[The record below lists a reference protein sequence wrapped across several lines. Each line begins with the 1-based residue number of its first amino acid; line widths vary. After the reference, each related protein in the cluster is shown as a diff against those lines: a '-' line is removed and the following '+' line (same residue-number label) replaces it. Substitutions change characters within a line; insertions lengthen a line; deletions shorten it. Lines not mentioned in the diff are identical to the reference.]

1 MRLAEVQFVHWA
13 AIRPDPIP
21 LAMGVNQV
29 LGPNGAGKTAF
40 LDGVKLLYGVDEVGG
55 DHHLRGYVYRGGPEL
70 ANGDP
75 PVPADQAYLRGTF
88 HNPPADRGHRLFAV
102 FGQGCDHADFVTVFC
117 VVRRLGTPLRSYLV
131 VPGWES
137 LGRHRPI
144 EDDLR
149 RWSQQPRARWLGGD
163 VYGERLSEIGISR
176 THRRI
181 LALPQGETA
190 QLLRDPPERLF
201 NRVLELTGK
210 QAVLDEFRR
219 AQDAYQKAEARY
231 QLAQQQL
238 GVAEARL
245 AKLELRAQRHQDFQ
259 QAAAELRQLEHVLLP
274 AARYRDKRERLRN
287 EMAAL
292 DGVKARLQAT
302 TTERQRLADNAPLL
316 HTRMRRLSAY
326 LERLEGQAEETEE
339 AASQATRRLGS
350 LNQQTDRLGR
360 DIEQAAAAAAGED
373 PVHWRRI
380 ASDAT
385 AEHALALE
393 AFQQLDRVV
402 GELREEAHSLRDGR
416 AVPPT
421 GLAAFLVGLAERGI
435 RATVVADEVDLP
447 PGAPDDQHR
456 RLAETALGD
465 ALWAI
470 VVPPDRLEEATALAV
485 AVGHRLPIAPEGPG
499 RPQAALAGLLAP
511 QQLGGL
517 LEDRDAVHSP
527 GPLPAMTAG
536 VGQGAL
542 VTAEGVR
549 HDGML
554 ARYTAPPRPVLGQAA
569 RAARLADVQAQL
581 HELQPQLAAREKAVA
596 EAAGRVAAA
605 EAGVAAA
612 QALPGLTGTMH
623 DLTSQLTQ
631 LAATEQALRD
641 RNRTLH
647 RRAVAISKRA
657 GDLQRRS
664 LEEDQRRQSLAGL
677 EAQLIPQLEVATR
690 SVEQLQRDLAAIELT
705 GPQRAALDGDLGQ
718 LAVLESQR
726 QRLAG
731 DLEDPQRYPPEVRD
745 ELVVAQRDEE
755 AAAVE
760 AAHSLLDDRYLA
772 EVTTQQ
778 RLVEQASTTYEA
790 NVVSTIG
797 LLDDQFR
804 ILCAQASMEGS
815 LRRITLD
822 GRAGLDALD
831 MLVSHHR
838 GERPVSYRDTGH
850 SGGQR
855 VKMAI
860 LLLLATLRVSG
871 AADFLILDEPTAHLD
886 QTNTLL
892 VGQLMRSL
900 AADVQFLLATPTS
913 GDEHRVARWCDVVI
927 GLAARTPGDSHNPP
941 AQLLVA
947 EHALLPTPPDLPLA
961 MAAPGT

>member
-21 LAMGVNQV
+21 VAMGVNQV

-102 FGQGCDHADFVTVFC
+102 FGQGCEHADFVTVFC

-131 VPGWES
+131 VPGWECF
-137 LGRHRPI
+137 GRHRPI

-149 RWSQQPRARWLGGD
+149 RWGQQPRARWLGGD

-231 QLAQQQL
+231 QLAKQQL

-245 AKLELRAQRHQDFQ
+245 AKLELRAQRHEDFQ
-259 QAAAELRQLEHVLLP
+259 QAAAELRQLEQVLLP
-274 AARYRDKRERLRN
+274 AAGYRDKRERLRN
-287 EMAAL
+287 ETAAL
-292 DGVKARLQAT
+292 DGVKGRLHAT
-302 TTERQRLADNAPLL
+302 TTDRQHLADNAPLL
-316 HTRMRRLSAY
+316 HTRMHRLSTY
-326 LERLEGQAEETEE
+326 LERLDGQAEQTEE
-339 AASQATRRLGS
+339 AASQATLRLGS

-360 DIEQAAAAAAGED
+360 EIQQAAAAAAGED
-373 PVHWRRI
+373 SDHWRRV
-380 ASDAT
+380 ATDAT
-385 AEHALALE
+385 AEHAAALD
-393 AFQQLDRVV
+393 AFHQLDRVV
-402 GELREEAHSLRDGR
+402 GEVREEARSLRDGR

-421 GLAAFLVGLAERGI
+421 GLAAFLAGLAERGI
-435 RATVVADEVDLP
+435 HATVVADAVDLP
-447 PGAPDDQHR
+447 PGASEDNR

-470 VVPPDRLEEATALAV
+470 VVPPDRLQEATGLAV
-485 AVGHRLPIAPEGPG
+485 ALGHRLPIAPEGPG

-517 LEDRDAVHSP
+517 LEDRDAAPSPAPQPALPAGP
-527 GPLPAMTAG
+527 GPAAR
-536 VGQGAL
+536 
-542 VTAEGVR
+542 VTAAGVR
-549 HDGML
+549 HEGVL

-581 HELQPQLAAREKAVA
+581 HELQPQLAAQEKAVA
-596 EAAGRVAAA
+596 EAAARVAAA
-605 EAGVAAA
+605 EAGMTAA
-612 QALPGLTGTMH
+612 QALPALTETMR
-623 DLTSQLTQ
+623 DLTSQVAQ

-647 RRAVAISKRA
+647 RRAVAISKHA

-664 LEEDQRRQSLAGL
+664 LEEDQRRQSLTNL
-677 EAQLIPQLEVATR
+677 EAQLIPQVEVATR

-705 GPQRAALDGDLGQ
+705 GPQRAALDGDLDQ

-726 QRLAG
+726 QRLTG

-772 EVTTQQ
+772 DVTSQ
-778 RLVEQASTTYEA
+778 RTLVEQASTTYEA

-815 LRRITLD
+815 LRRITRD
-822 GRAGLDALD
+822 GRGGLDALD

-947 EHALLPTPPDLPLA
+947 EHAVLPTPPDLPLTTV
-961 MAAPGT
+961 GTR